1 MGELFFPFLKG
12 RLPRK
17 LPRKLLRKL
26 GRKAEKK
33 SGREFSAYSRFAG
46 GDRHPLTSSLA
57 SEVGSI
63 IRCEGTADCLL
74 GFLKQLIQG
83 FKALAL
89 EHCAQLRV

>member
-1 MGELFFPFLKG
+1 MLRGHSDFFQCNNVLVD
-12 RLPRK
+12 
-17 LPRKLLRKL
+17 
-26 GRKAEKK
+26 
-33 SGREFSAYSRFAG
+33 SRFAG

-83 FKALAL
+83 FKALTL
-89 EHCAQLRV
+89 EHRAQLRV